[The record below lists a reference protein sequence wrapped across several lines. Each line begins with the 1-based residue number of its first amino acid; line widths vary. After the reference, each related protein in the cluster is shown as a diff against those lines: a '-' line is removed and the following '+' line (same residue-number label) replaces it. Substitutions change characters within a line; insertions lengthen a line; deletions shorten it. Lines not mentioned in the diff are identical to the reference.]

1 MSNKLFTD
9 GQPKTIVRNL
19 TISLPFILIND
30 KCEVPI
36 RKYNFFGNIRRCYGY
51 YIFSPVE
58 HKNNGLFRNISLF
71 YFIQNPLNAPLIIA

>member
-9 GQPKTIVRNL
+9 RQPKTIVQNL
-19 TISLPFILIND
+19 LIRLPLILING

-36 RKYNFFGNIRRCYGY
+36 RKHCFFGNIRRCYGY
-51 YIFSPVE
+51 YIFFPVE